1 MTHKKSGSASSGP
14 APRKAGG
21 MTRRTLLKG
30 AVAAGSVA
38 SVGPWFIR
46 DALSTS
52 GELTW
57 FTWDDYEP
65 KPFVEQFTKDTGIKL
80 NLQIFTGNEDAINKM
95 RASRGQGYDLVTPG
109 LAWVSAGV
117 DFDFYQPLDQAKVKN
132 LGNINPE
139 FRKRVEQLGGSR
151 AGKMYAVP
159 FTWST
164 ESLTAVAEVPLE
176 YGKASYGM
184 LWEPQFKGKV
194 AARAR
199 TLLLAT
205 GLWMERTGKMAP
217 GTMLKAFDDEALM
230 KKAYGQTLDFAIAN
244 KAQIKQFW
252 LKGGEQK
259 AAFLQN
265 GCTIGMAWDS
275 VAYGFNKDGAKF
287 RYIAPVEGAL
297 TVMDT
302 HCLAKGAKNIEQA
315 YELINWTLRPPIGGL
330 MANNVGYNS
339 VVTGAEQYYSEGF
352 KKFYG
357 SAFPGNAVANLFV
370 QGTEHPWFIAERQ
383 KMVDR
388 LLAA

>member
-1 MTHKKSGSASSGP
+1 MKRRHASRRIT
-14 APRKAGG
+14 ANVDRGG
-21 MTRRTLLKG
+21 VGTRRRALLKG
-30 AVAAGSVA
+30 ALAAGAIA
-38 SVGPWFIR
+38 SVGPWFVR
-46 DALSTS
+46 DARSSS

-65 KPFVEQFTKDTGIKL
+65 KPFLEQFTKDTGIKL

-117 DFDFYQPLDQAKVKN
+117 DFDFYQPLDTAKIKN
-132 LGNINPE
+132 LDNIAPD
-139 FRKRVEQLGGSR
+139 FRRRAEQLGGSR
-151 AGKMYAVP
+151 GGRMYAVP

-164 ESLTAVAEVPLE
+164 EALAAAADLPLE
-176 YGKASYGM
+176 AGKASYGA
-184 LWEPQFKGKV
+184 LWEPPYKGKV

-217 GTMLKAFDDEALM
+217 GTMLKAYGDEATM
-230 KKAYGQTLDFAIAN
+230 KRAYGQTLDFAIAN
-244 KAQIKQFW
+244 KPQIKQFW

-265 GCTIGMAWDS
+265 GCVLGMTWDS
-275 VAYGFNKDGAKF
+275 ILFGLQKDGQKLKF
-287 RYIAPVEGAL
+287 LSPAEGAL

-315 YELINWTLRPPIGGL
+315 YAFINWSLQAPIGGL
-330 MANNVGYNS
+330 MSNNVGYNS
-339 VVTGAEQYYSEGF
+339 VVKGAEQHYSDAYKRF
-352 KKFYG
+352 FA
-357 SAFPGNAVANLFV
+357 SAFPGDAVSKIFI

-383 KMVDR
+383 RMVDR

>member
-1 MTHKKSGSASSGP
+1 MARKKSASASSGTTT
-14 APRKAGG
+14 RKAEG

-30 AVAAGSVA
+30 AVAAGAVA
-38 SVGPWFIR
+38 SVGPWFIK

-95 RASRGQGYDLVTPG
+95 RASRGQGFDLVTPG

-151 AGKMYAVP
+151 GGKMYAVP

-164 ESLTAVAEVPLE
+164 EALTAVAEVPLE

-217 GTMLKAFDDEALM
+217 GTMLKAFGDEPLM

-265 GCTIGMAWDS
+265 GCVVGLTWDS
-275 VAYGFNKDGAKF
+275 IMFSLIKEGQKF
-287 RYIAPVEGAL
+287 KYMAPVEGAL

-315 YELINWTLRPPIGGL
+315 YELINWTLQAPIGGL

-339 VVTGAEQYYSEGF
+339 VVTGAEQYYSESF
-352 KKFYG
+352 KKFYA

>member
-1 MTHKKSGSASSGP
+1 MRRRKSVRVSSRTTQHATG
-14 APRKAGG
+14 AL
-21 MTRRTLLKG
+21 TRRTLLKG
-30 AVAAGSVA
+30 AVAAGAVA
-38 SVGPWFIR
+38 SVGPWFIK

-117 DFDFYQPLDQAKVKN
+117 DFDFYQPIDTARVPNLKN
-132 LGNINPE
+132 VVPDL
-139 FRKRVEQLGGSR
+139 RKRVEQLGGSR
-151 AGKMYAVP
+151 GGKMYSVP

-164 ESLTAVAEVPLE
+164 EALAAAADVPFE
-176 YGKASYGM
+176 YGKTSYGV
-184 LWEPQFKGKV
+184 LWEPQYKGKV
-194 AARAR
+194 AVRAR
-199 TLLLAT
+199 TLLLAI
-205 GLWMERTGKMAP
+205 GLWMERTGKMEP
-217 GTMLKAFDDEALM
+217 GTMLKAFSDEAVM

-265 GCTIGMAWDS
+265 GCVVGLTWDS
-275 VAYGFNKDGAKF
+275 IMFSLIKEGQKF
-287 RYIAPVEGAL
+287 KYMAPVEGAL

-315 YELINWTLRPPIGGL
+315 YELINWTLQPHIGGL

-339 VVTGAEQYYSEGF
+339 VVNGAEQHYSDAY
-352 KKFYG
+352 KKFFAA
-357 SAFPGNAVANLFV
+357 AFPGDAVSKLFI
-370 QGTEHPWFIAERQ
+370 QGTEHPWFLAERQ
-383 KMVDR
+383 RMVDR

>member
-1 MTHKKSGSASSGP
+1 MGRKKSKQPPSCASQRVG
-14 APRKAGG
+14 AGLK
-21 MTRRTLLKG
+21 RRALLKG
-30 AVAAGSVA
+30 AVAAGVTA
-38 SVGPWFIR
+38 SVGPWFIK
-46 DALSTS
+46 DARAAS
-52 GELTW
+52 ELTW

-80 NLQIFTGNEDAINKM
+80 NMQIFTGNEDAINKM

-117 DFDFYQPLDQAKVKN
+117 DFDFYQPIDQSKVTNLKN
-132 LGNINPE
+132 VTPDFL
-139 FRKRVEQLGGSR
+139 KRVEQLGGSR
-151 AGKMYAVP
+151 GGKMYSVP

-164 ESLTAVAEVPLE
+164 EALAGAADVPLE

-184 LWEPQFKGKV
+184 LWDAQYKGKV

-205 GLWMERTGKMAP
+205 GLWMEQTGKMER
-217 GTMLKAFDDEALM
+217 GTMLKAYSDEAVM
-230 KKAYGQTLDFAIAN
+230 KKAYGQTLDYAIAN

-265 GCTIGMAWDS
+265 GCVIGLAWDS
-275 VAYGFNKDGAKF
+275 TMFGLIKDGQKF
-287 RYIAPVEGAL
+287 KYMSPVEGAL

-302 HCLAKGAKNIEQA
+302 HCLAKGAKNIDEA
-315 YELINWTLRPPIGGL
+315 YALINWTLQPKIGGL

-339 VVTGAEQYYSEGF
+339 VVQGAEQFYSDDY
-352 KKFYG
+352 KKFVAT
-357 SAFPGNAVANLFV
+357 AFPGDAVSKLFV

-383 KMVDR
+383 RMVDR